1 LSAALLGEA
10 LPNLA
15 GAAMLLLGLLLP
27 LGQRRASAAAARLVA
42 WQGGLLA
49 LAAASAAWSEAGV
62 RHLWVLALGALLAR
76 ALLLPTLLR
85 LGTGRTRADALPRAA
100 DGTPASAPRV
110 VPLLA
115 GGGLAVLATAS
126 ILPAGTG
133 LEPGVGEGLALALA
147 ILLLGLLAMLL
158 GRGVASGLLGLVAAE
173 NGALL
178 ALVHAGDTMPGAAVL
193 AVLSP
198 GLLGFI
204 ALAARGRGG
213 VSDGLPWAL
222 RP

>member
-1 LSAALLGEA
+1 MSAALVGEA

-27 LGQRRASAAAARLVA
+27 LGPRRASAAAARLVA

-85 LGTGRTRADALPRAA
+85 SGTGRTRADALPRAA

-115 GGGLAVLATAS
+115 GGGLAVRDGFDTACGDR
-126 ILPAGTG
+126 IGAGG
-133 LEPGVGEGLALALA
+133 
-147 ILLLGLLAMLL
+147 
-158 GRGVASGLLGLVAAE
+158 GRGLGAGACHPALGTPGDAAAARRGVGLLGLVAAE

-193 AVLSP
+193 TVLSP
-198 GLLGFI
+198 GLLGFV
-204 ALAARGRGG
+204 AFAARGRGG